1 MYYLSCLL
9 LISWWEISKSI
20 LRILLKN
27 FKKIYFFTEIH
38 EIVWSITFLHSFIIF
53 TLNIFINSLS
63 NNDSNSITIHFM
75 GPQPLL
81 VVSTTGSMTLFTVNL
96 LCRSC
101 FFGSCSYCMNR
112 QFAVNIL
119 TMFLPEWNGW
129 NNVFN
134 MVFWDYK
141 RFGFCLKISFWY
153 CQWLK
158 FRVFF
163 FFQLLSGK
171 LQVDFVEELL
181 FWIFGCLCCFPIR
194 IFSRVCS
201 CTVLQSE
208 LELSFNDL
216 RIKVCIKGL

>member
-1 MYYLSCLL
+1 M
-9 LISWWEISKSI
+9 
-20 LRILLKN
+20 
-27 FKKIYFFTEIH
+27 
-38 EIVWSITFLHSFIIF
+38 WSITFLHSFIIF

-163 FFQLLSGK
+163 
-171 LQVDFVEELL
+171 
-181 FWIFGCLCCFPIR
+181 
-194 IFSRVCS
+194 
-201 CTVLQSE
+201 
-208 LELSFNDL
+208 SFNCCPVNFRLTLWRNCYIGFLD
-216 RIKVCIKGL
+216 VCVVFQYEFLAESVVVLFSNQNWSWVSMIYE